1 MNREIFNTYVNR
13 VLRAMSID
21 KEVLFSRSKKREAT
35 ESRQILVWLC
45 EQRPIKRVFIKNY
58 MEENGY
64 NISYNDIS
72 YCVKSIDNKIANDA
86 DYSIILNKII

>member
-1 MNREIFNTYVNR
+1 MKQEIFNTYVNR
-13 VLRAMSID
+13 VLRIMNID
-21 KEVLFSRSKKREAT
+21 KEILFSRSKKREAT
-35 ESRQILVWLC
+35 EARQILVWLC
-45 EQRPIKRVFIKNY
+45 EQRPIRRVFIKKY

-72 YCVKSIDNKIANDA
+72 YCIKSIDSKIENDA